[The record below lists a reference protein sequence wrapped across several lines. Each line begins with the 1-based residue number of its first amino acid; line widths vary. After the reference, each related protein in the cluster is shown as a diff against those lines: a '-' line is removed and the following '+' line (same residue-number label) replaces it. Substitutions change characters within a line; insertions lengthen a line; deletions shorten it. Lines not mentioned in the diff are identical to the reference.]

1 MTSTIVHLP
10 MERLRLP
17 ADALALHRVSVP
29 AVISGEARLGAALE
43 QQALAHDARAIW
55 IGYPNLQRAALGLV
69 ELLSADWPC
78 REQPKGSSAIQAV
91 LNAIRAV
98 RQGMDRQES
107 ASDQITANFLQ
118 GLATAA
124 ADTAG
129 TVAWGF
135 QGPRPVEPFDLWS
148 GSFGRWCRDSAL
160 TEVRFYRIGGAS
172 SCETEGTRMKL
183 LCAVACARDVGIA
196 SRWRTTS

>member
-10 MERLRLP
+10 LQRLRLP

-29 AVISGEARLGAALE
+29 ASLSGEARLKAALE

-69 ELLSADWPC
+69 EQLSPDWPC
-78 REQPKGSSAIQAV
+78 RNQPQASSAIQAV
-91 LNAIRAV
+91 LNAICAV
-98 RQGMDRQES
+98 REGMDRQES
-107 ASDQITANFLQ
+107 AREQITGNFLQ
-118 GLATAA
+118 GLASAA
-124 ADTAG
+124 ADTAA

-135 QGPRPVEPFDLWS
+135 QGFRPVEPFELWS
-148 GSFGRWCRDSAL
+148 GSFGRWCRDRAL
-160 TEVRFYRIGGAS
+160 TEVRFYRMGGAS